1 MGMSSS
7 QARLLSLTARQHNV
21 EYRAQKLQAEK
32 LQMANDSDRVY
43 NTYLN
48 ALNATKIQARVANQ
62 WESDTFQDATLAM
75 LEHGVLNNPKE
86 TVAANTLFLQD
97 TSTGTNC
104 IYVTKEVANKYG
116 IDQDTTPY
124 VGSMDDYFRNVCGL
138 TDADRKVVSKS
149 KVFNHYDPIP
159 GSVASFTA
167 IENTMNST
175 FNYNYSYTPVKNSSD
190 PTFDEE
196 ELANFAEFNN
206 SHNTVTGT
214 AVSDITSFTAGQ
226 TYTISNTNDLNKLLE
241 LSATQDTS
249 NVKFVMTQD
258 IDMSG
263 VNDWSGIKNFKGTFD
278 GNGYKISNL
287 TGSQGLFKNTNE
299 AEIKNLELENLNISG
314 NSEMVGGLIGQA
326 TSTNITNISI
336 TGSVSNTKNQ
346 TGGLVGEASDCL
358 TISNISSKA
367 NVTGKEQTGGLFG
380 KYEINPQ
387 DDKKAPTFKNVYS
400 VGNVSGTK
408 NVGGVAGYWYSD
420 PDLGPDRY
428 PTGAYDTYPTDVST
442 VYTGGT
448 ITGSESVGGVIGTLS
463 CWADYQDEFT
473 FTNINT
479 TSKINSTATSA
490 GVFIGTN
497 NAHKD
502 NQLKEQTEA
511 KFINSGFG
519 NGINPGMN
527 MVGESKNGTVTIPEA
542 GSIESFQVA
551 GKTPSTSGLTSNLIA
566 AMIKAGEY
574 DPFRDTDGSKKAEIT
589 RKVENFLN
597 QFQDNTD
604 DNKKLYALNDK
615 LVSYLEGTD
624 DKTFEKSLV
633 KDIQDG
639 TITNTAVYQ
648 NNGGTTA
655 GRIKRQTEDQSWEAT
670 CNQTKGQMTIPSKN
684 TIIANLQAALTKDQ
698 ASAADIAAVET
709 YINSFDTSKQEDLAK
724 LAYINEVVTNYSK
737 NSGTSEYTRLKKAI
751 NNTDTNF
758 ANGKLPNGV
767 DSLDHYTLKLSS
779 ENKKPATTPR
789 QEAIYDPV
797 EITDWDYSK
806 VSVQE
811 ALQKY
816 MLQKTGIK
824 IIDDEQARSTEWL
837 TNMIKEGRAQF
848 AYFNIDSAITQNADG
863 TKTIDTEQ
871 MQIVGTS
878 VATETSLQEVANTE
892 NVKKAEATYEK
903 DMKKINKKETK
914 IDTELQ
920 QCEAERSSIKTE
932 QDSLKQV
939 IKDNVDLTFKLFS

>member
-175 FNYNYSYTPVKNSSD
+175 FNRTSNVAGAVANSTDATDTTVYNDFKST
-190 PTFDEE
+190 
-196 ELANFAEFNN
+196 
-206 SHNTVTGT
+206 
-214 AVSDITSFTAGQ
+214 ITSQDTSGIQDINNVSNIASGQ
-226 TYTISNTNDLNKLLE
+226 TYKITNAAGLQKLQSLSNTSGVTIILAN
-241 LSATQDTS
+241 
-249 NVKFVMTQD
+249 D
-258 IDMSG
+258 IDASSLSG
-263 VNDWSGIKNFKGTFD
+263 WAGIKNFAGTFD
-278 GNGYKISNL
+278 GNGHKISNL
-287 TGSQGLFKNTNE
+287 SGTQGLFSTITSTGNV
-299 AEIKNLELENLNISG
+299 KNLGMENVNI
-314 NSEMVGGLIGQA
+314 NS
-326 TSTNITNISI
+326 TI
-336 TGSVSNTKNQ
+336 TGVGAICGKVNGGTIDNCYVTGTVKSSGHV
-346 TGGLVGEASDCL
+346 GGLVGELLDGG
-358 TISNISSKA
+358 TIKDSNANINVDGGSGVCIGGISGHNS
-367 NVTGKEQTGGLFG
+367 
-380 KYEINPQ
+380 
-387 DDKKAPTFKNVYS
+387 
-400 VGNVSGTK
+400 
-408 NVGGVAGYWYSD
+408 
-420 PDLGPDRY
+420 
-428 PTGAYDTYPTDVST
+428 
-442 VYTGGT
+442 GT
-448 ITGSESVGGVIGTLS
+448 ITGCNVTGTVKTNNSWAGGLVGHNTGTTVIENCKTSATVTGNSGQGSVIGYTDNDNLTINNVS
-463 CWADYQDEFT
+463 YVNNNSQKICGNRDDGSWGAGIFKTTVAVPE
-473 FTNINT
+473 INT
-479 TSKINSTATSA
+479 TDYTGDFYQNI
-490 GVFIGTN
+490 
-497 NAHKD
+497 
-502 NQLKEQTEA
+502 L
-511 KFINSGFG
+511 
-519 NGINPGMN
+519 
-527 MVGESKNGTVTIPEA
+527 
-542 GSIESFQVA
+542 
-551 GKTPSTSGLTSNLIA
+551 A
-566 AMIKAGEY
+566 AMIKSGTVDVSNDTEYANLQNNVKSYVQNLYNTGSDADLLNIANINDRIYDYLKNGSTYTTDEKTSFITALQNDINAGRALETI
-574 DPFRDTDGSKKAEIT
+574 DSA
-589 RKVENFLN
+589 
-597 QFQDNTD
+597 FQTT
-604 DNKKLYALNDK
+604 YTADK
-615 LVSYLEGTD
+615 YIP
-624 DKTFEKSLV
+624 SL
-633 KDIQDG
+633 G
-639 TITNTAVYQ
+639 TNTGYNAVQ
-648 NNGGTTA
+648 EN
-655 GRIKRQTEDQSWEAT
+655 
-670 CNQTKGQMTIPSKN
+670 KGQMTIPSKN

-698 ASAADIAAVET
+698 ASAADIAAVKT
-709 YINSFDTSKQEDLAK
+709 YIEDFFDTSKQEDLAK

-737 NSGTSEYTRLKKAI
+737 DSGTSEYTRLKKAI
-751 NNTDTNF
+751 NNNDTNF

-767 DSLDHYTLKLSS
+767 DSLDHYTLKLSG
-779 ENKKPATTPR
+779 EDKEPNKTPR
-789 QEAIYDPV
+789 QEAKYDEV

-806 VSVQE
+806 ASVQE

-871 MQIVGTS
+871 MQLVGTS

>member
-175 FNYNYSYTPVKNSSD
+175 FNRTSNVAGAVANSTDATDTTVYNDFKN
-190 PTFDEE
+190 T
-196 ELANFAEFNN
+196 
-206 SHNTVTGT
+206 
-214 AVSDITSFTAGQ
+214 ITSQDTSGIQDINNVSNLASGQ
-226 TYTISNTNDLNKLLE
+226 TYKITNAAGLQKLQSLSNTSGVTIILAN
-241 LSATQDTS
+241 
-249 NVKFVMTQD
+249 D
-258 IDMSG
+258 IDASSLS
-263 VNDWSGIKNFKGTFD
+263 DWAGINNFAGTFD
-278 GNGYKISNL
+278 GNGHKISNL
-287 TGSQGLFKNTNE
+287 SGTQGLFSKITSTGNV
-299 AEIKNLELENLNISG
+299 KNLGMENVNI
-314 NSEMVGGLIGQA
+314 NSTITGVGAICGKVNGGTIDNCYVTGTVKSKLHVGGLVGELLDGGTIKDSNA
-326 TSTNITNISI
+326 NINVDGRSGSCTGGISGHNSGTI
-336 TGSVSNTKNQ
+336 TGCNVTGTVKSSNSC
-346 TGGLVGEASDCL
+346 TGGLVGHNTGTTVIENCKTSATVTGNSGQGSVIGYTDNDNL
-358 TISNISSKA
+358 TIN
-367 NVTGKEQTGGLFG
+367 
-380 KYEINPQ
+380 
-387 DDKKAPTFKNVYS
+387 
-400 VGNVSGTK
+400 NVSYVNNNSQKICGNRDDGSWGAGIFKTT
-408 NVGGVAGYWYSD
+408 VAV
-420 PDLGPDRY
+420 P
-428 PTGAYDTYPTDVST
+428 
-442 VYTGGT
+442 
-448 ITGSESVGGVIGTLS
+448 E
-463 CWADYQDEFT
+463 
-473 FTNINT
+473 INT
-479 TSKINSTATSA
+479 TDYTGDFYQNILAAMVKSGTVDISNDTEYANLQNNVKSYVQNLYNTGSDADLLNIANINDRIYDYLKNGSTYTTDEKASFITALQNDINAGRALETIDSA
-490 GVFIGTN
+490 FQTTYTADKYIPSLGTN
-497 NAHKD
+497 TGYNAV
-502 NQLKEQTEA
+502 Q
-511 KFINSGFG
+511 
-519 NGINPGMN
+519 
-527 MVGESKNGTVTIPEA
+527 
-542 GSIESFQVA
+542 
-551 GKTPSTSGLTSNLIA
+551 
-566 AMIKAGEY
+566 
-574 DPFRDTDGSKKAEIT
+574 
-589 RKVENFLN
+589 EN
-597 QFQDNTD
+597 
-604 DNKKLYALNDK
+604 
-615 LVSYLEGTD
+615 
-624 DKTFEKSLV
+624 
-633 KDIQDG
+633 
-639 TITNTAVYQ
+639 
-648 NNGGTTA
+648 
-655 GRIKRQTEDQSWEAT
+655 
-670 CNQTKGQMTIPSKN
+670 KGQMTIPSIK

-767 DSLDHYTLKLSS
+767 DSLDHYTLKLSG

-806 VSVQE
+806 ASVQE

-871 MQIVGTS
+871 MQLVGTS

>member
-149 KVFNHYDPIP
+149 KVFNHYEPID
-159 GSVASFTA
+159 GTVASFTA

-196 ELANFAEFNN
+196 ELVNFAEFKN

-226 TYTISNTNDLNKLLE
+226 TYTISNANDLNKLLE

-263 VNDWSGIKNFKGTFD
+263 VNDWSGIENFKGTFD

-287 TGSQGLFKNTNE
+287 TGTQGLFKNTDG
-299 AEIKNLELENLNISG
+299 ADIKNLELENLKITG
-314 NSEMVGGLIGQA
+314 NSEKVGGLVGSATNTNLKNIKLSGTVTNNGTKTGALAGYFDNTGGSTTEISNIASFVDVTGTKQTGGLIGHYNVGF
-326 TSTNITNISI
+326 SHSDPR
-336 TGSVSNTKNQ
+336 SNPIFN
-346 TGGLVGEASDCL
+346 
-358 TISNISSKA
+358 
-367 NVTGKEQTGGLFG
+367 
-380 KYEINPQ
+380 
-387 DDKKAPTFKNVYS
+387 NVYS
-400 VGNVSGTK
+400 VGNVTGTDQ
-408 NVGGVAGYWYSD
+408 VGGVAGYWYSD
-420 PDLGPDRY
+420 PDKGPDQY
-428 PTGAYDTYPTDVST
+428 GPIDKITDVNT

-448 ITGSESVGGVIGTLS
+448 ITGNSSVGGFVGTLT
-463 CWADYQDEFT
+463 CYDDYQDKFT

-490 GVFIGTN
+490 GVFVGTN
-497 NAHKD
+497 DARTD
-502 NQLKEQTEA
+502 TTIAE
-511 KFINSGFG
+511 FIDSGYG
-519 NGINPGMN
+519 AGINPGMN
-527 MVGESKNGTVTIPEA
+527 MLGENKKGTATIPST
-542 GSIESFQVA
+542 GGGVESFQVA
-551 GKTPSTSGLTSNLIA
+551 GKTPSISGLTSNLIA

-574 DPFRDTDGSKKAEIT
+574 DPFTDADGSKKAEIT

-597 QFQDNTD
+597 QFQDNID

-624 DKTFEKSLV
+624 DKTFEKLLV
-633 KDIQDG
+633 QDIQDG
-639 TITNTAVYQ
+639 TITNTAAYQ

-670 CNQTKGQMTIPSKN
+670 CNQTKGQMTIPSIK
-684 TIIANLQAALTKDQ
+684 TIIANLQAALKKDE
-698 ASAADIAAVET
+698 ASDADINAVET
-709 YINSFDTSKQEDLAK
+709 YINSFDTNKQEDLAK

-767 DSLDHYTLKLSS
+767 DSLDHYTLKLSG

-789 QEAIYDPV
+789 QEAKYDEV

-806 VSVQE
+806 ASVQE

>member
-196 ELANFAEFNN
+196 ELVNFAEFKN

-226 TYTISNTNDLNKLLE
+226 TYTISNANDLNKLLE

-263 VNDWSGIKNFKGTFD
+263 VNDWSGIENFKGTFD

-287 TGSQGLFKNTNE
+287 TGTQGLFKNTDG
-299 AEIKNLELENLNISG
+299 ADIKNLELENLKITG
-314 NSEMVGGLIGQA
+314 NSEKVGGLVGSATNTNLKNIKLSGTVTNNGTKTGALAGYFDNTGGSTTEISNIASFVDVTGTKQTGGLIGHYNVGF
-326 TSTNITNISI
+326 SHSDPR
-336 TGSVSNTKNQ
+336 SNPIFN
-346 TGGLVGEASDCL
+346 
-358 TISNISSKA
+358 
-367 NVTGKEQTGGLFG
+367 
-380 KYEINPQ
+380 
-387 DDKKAPTFKNVYS
+387 NVYS
-400 VGNVSGTK
+400 VGNVTGTDQ
-408 NVGGVAGYWYSD
+408 VGGVAGYWYSD
-420 PDLGPDRY
+420 PDKGPDQHG
-428 PTGAYDTYPTDVST
+428 PIDKITDVNT

-448 ITGSESVGGVIGTLS
+448 ITGNSSVGGFVGTLT
-463 CWADYQDEFT
+463 CYDDYQDKFT

-490 GVFIGTN
+490 GVFVGTN
-497 NAHKD
+497 DARTD
-502 NQLKEQTEA
+502 TTIAE
-511 KFINSGFG
+511 FIDSGYG
-519 NGINPGMN
+519 AGINPGMN
-527 MVGESKNGTVTIPEA
+527 MLGENKKGTATIPST
-542 GSIESFQVA
+542 GGGVESFQVA
-551 GKTPSTSGLTSNLIA
+551 GKTPSISGLTSNLIA

-597 QFQDNTD
+597 QFQDNID

-624 DKTFEKSLV
+624 DKTFEKLLV
-633 KDIQDG
+633 QDIQDG
-639 TITNTAVYQ
+639 TITNTAAYQ

-670 CNQTKGQMTIPSKN
+670 CNQTKGQMTIPSIK
-684 TIIANLQAALTKDQ
+684 TIIANLQAALKKDE
-698 ASAADIAAVET
+698 ASDADINAVET
-709 YINSFDTSKQEDLAK
+709 YINSFDTNKQEDLAK

-767 DSLDHYTLKLSS
+767 DSLDHYTLKLSG
-779 ENKKPATTPR
+779 ENKEPNKTPR
-789 QEAIYDPV
+789 QEAKYDEV

-806 VSVQE
+806 ASVQE

>member
-196 ELANFAEFNN
+196 ELVNFAEFKN

-226 TYTISNTNDLNKLLE
+226 TYTISNANDLNKLLE

-263 VNDWSGIKNFKGTFD
+263 VNDWSGIENFKGTFD

-287 TGSQGLFKNTNE
+287 TGTQGLFKNTDG
-299 AEIKNLELENLNISG
+299 ADIKNLELENLKITG
-314 NSEMVGGLIGQA
+314 NSEKVGGLVGSATNTNLKNIKLSGTVTNNGTKTGALAGYFDNTGGSTTEISNIASFVDVTGTKQTGGLIGHYNVGF
-326 TSTNITNISI
+326 SHSDPR
-336 TGSVSNTKNQ
+336 SNPIFN
-346 TGGLVGEASDCL
+346 
-358 TISNISSKA
+358 
-367 NVTGKEQTGGLFG
+367 
-380 KYEINPQ
+380 
-387 DDKKAPTFKNVYS
+387 NVYS
-400 VGNVSGTK
+400 VGNVTGTDQ
-408 NVGGVAGYWYSD
+408 VGGVAGYWYSD
-420 PDLGPDRY
+420 PDKGPDQHG
-428 PTGAYDTYPTDVST
+428 PIDKITDVNT

-448 ITGSESVGGVIGTLS
+448 ITGNSSVGGFVGTLT
-463 CWADYQDEFT
+463 CYDDYQDKFT

-490 GVFIGTN
+490 GVFVGTN
-497 NAHKD
+497 DARTD
-502 NQLKEQTEA
+502 TTIAE
-511 KFINSGFG
+511 FIDSGYG
-519 NGINPGMN
+519 AGINPGMN
-527 MVGESKNGTVTIPEA
+527 MLGENKKGTATIPST
-542 GSIESFQVA
+542 GGGVESFQVA
-551 GKTPSTSGLTSNLIA
+551 GKTPSISGLTSNLIA

-597 QFQDNTD
+597 QFQDNID

-624 DKTFEKSLV
+624 DKTFEKLLV
-633 KDIQDG
+633 QDIQDG
-639 TITNTAVYQ
+639 TITNTAAYQ

-670 CNQTKGQMTIPSKN
+670 CNQTKGQMTIPSIK
-684 TIIANLQAALTKDQ
+684 TIIANLQAALKKDE
-698 ASAADIAAVET
+698 ASDADINAVET
-709 YINSFDTSKQEDLAK
+709 YINSFDTNKQEDLAK

-767 DSLDHYTLKLSS
+767 DSLDHYTLKLSG
-779 ENKKPATTPR
+779 ENKEPNKTPR
-789 QEAIYDPV
+789 QEAKYDEV

-806 VSVQE
+806 ASVQE

-878 VATETSLQEVANTE
+878 VATATSLQEVANTE

>member
-149 KVFNHYDPIP
+149 KVFKEYKPID
-159 GSVASFTA
+159 GTVASFTA

-196 ELANFAEFNN
+196 ELVNFAEFKN

-226 TYTISNTNDLNKLLE
+226 TYTISNANDLNKLLK

-263 VNDWSGIKNFKGTFD
+263 VNDWSGIENFKGTFD

-287 TGSQGLFKNTNE
+287 TGSQGLFKNTNG
-299 AEIKNLELENLNISG
+299 AEIKNLELENLNITG
-314 NSEMVGGLIGQA
+314 NSEKVGGLVGSATNTNLKNIKLSGTVTNNGTTTGALAGYFDNTGGSKTEISNIASFVDVTGTEKTGGLIGHYNVGF
-326 TSTNITNISI
+326 SHSDPR
-336 TGSVSNTKNQ
+336 SNPIFN
-346 TGGLVGEASDCL
+346 
-358 TISNISSKA
+358 
-367 NVTGKEQTGGLFG
+367 
-380 KYEINPQ
+380 
-387 DDKKAPTFKNVYS
+387 NVYS
-400 VGNVSGTK
+400 VGDVTGT
-408 NVGGVAGYWYSD
+408 NQVGGVAGYWYSD
-420 PDLGPDRY
+420 PDKGPDQHG
-428 PTGAYDTYPTDVST
+428 PIDKITDVNT

-448 ITGSESVGGVIGTLS
+448 ITGNSSVGGFVGTLT
-463 CWADYQDEFT
+463 CYDDYQDKFT

-490 GVFIGTN
+490 GVFVGTN
-497 NAHKD
+497 DARTD
-502 NQLKEQTEA
+502 TTIAE
-511 KFINSGFG
+511 FIDSGYG
-519 NGINPGMN
+519 AGINPGMN
-527 MVGESKNGTVTIPEA
+527 MLGENKKGTATIPST
-542 GSIESFQVA
+542 GGGVESFQVA
-551 GKTPSTSGLTSNLIA
+551 GKTPSISGLTSNLIA

-597 QFQDNTD
+597 QFQDNID

-624 DKTFEKSLV
+624 DKTFEKLLV

-751 NNTDTNF
+751 NNTDKNF

-767 DSLDHYTLKLSS
+767 DSLDHYTLKLSG
-779 ENKKPATTPR
+779 EDKTPATTPR
-789 QEAIYDPV
+789 QEAKYDDV
-797 EITDWDYSK
+797 EVTDWDYSK
-806 VSVQE
+806 ASVQE

>member
-62 WESDTFQDATLAM
+62 WECDSFQDATLAM
-75 LEHGVLNNPKE
+75 LEHGILNKPNE

-97 TSTGTNC
+97 TSTGSNC
-104 IYVTKEVANKYG
+104 IYVTREVANKYG

-138 TDADRKVVSKS
+138 TDADRKVVSTS
-149 KVFNHYDPIP
+149 KVFSHNEPIV
-159 GSVASFTA
+159 GSVASFNA

-226 TYTISNTNDLNKLLE
+226 TYTISNANDLNKLLE

-249 NVKFVMTQD
+249 NVNFVMTQD

-287 TGSQGLFKNTNE
+287 TGSQGLFKNTNS
-299 AEIKNLELENLNISG
+299 AEIKNLELENLNITG

-326 TSTNITNISI
+326 SSTNITNISI
-336 TGSVSNTKNQ
+336 SGSVSNTKKQ
-346 TGGLVGEASDCL
+346 TGGLIGKASNCL
-358 TISNISSKA
+358 TISNISSRT
-367 NVTGKEQTGGLFG
+367 NVTGMEQTGGLFG
-380 KYEINPQ
+380 KYEITPQ
-387 DDKKAPTFKNVYS
+387 ADKAPTFKNIYS
-400 VGNVSGTK
+400 VGNVSGTDG
-408 NVGGVAGYWYSD
+408 VGGIAGYWYSD

-428 PTGAYDTYPTDVST
+428 PTGNYDTYPTDVNT

-448 ITGSESVGGVIGTLS
+448 ITGSKSVGGVIGTLS

-497 NAHKD
+497 DAVAD
-502 NQLKEQTEA
+502 NNLKEQTEA
-511 KFINSGFG
+511 KFTNSGFG

-551 GKTPSTSGLTSNLIA
+551 GKTPSLSGLTSNLIA

-574 DPFRDTDGSKKAEIT
+574 DPFTDADGSKKAEIT

-604 DNKKLYALNDK
+604 DNKKLFALNEK
-615 LVSYLEGTD
+615 LVSYLEGTND
-624 DKTFEKSLV
+624 ATFEKLLI

-639 TITNTAVYQ
+639 TITNTAAYQ

-655 GRIKRQTEDQSWEAT
+655 GKIKRQTEDQSWEAT

-684 TIIANLQAALTKDQ
+684 TIIANIQAALKKDD
-698 ASAADIAAVET
+698 ASDADINAVVN
-709 YINSFDTSKQEDLAK
+709 YINSFDTNKQEDLAK
-724 LAYINEVVTNYSK
+724 LAYINEVITNYSK
-737 NSGTSEYTRLKKAI
+737 NGSNSEYVKLKKAI
-751 NNTDTNF
+751 NNNDTNF

-767 DSLDHYTLKLSS
+767 DSLDHYTIKIS
-779 ENKKPATTPR
+779 NTNQKPTTTTKT
-789 QEAIYDPV
+789 EAIYDDV
-797 EITDWDYSK
+797 EVKDWDYSK

-848 AYFNIDSAITQNADG
+848 AYFNIDAAITQNADG
-863 TKTIDTEQ
+863 TKTIDPEQ
-871 MQIVGTS
+871 MQIIGTS

>member
-149 KVFNHYDPIP
+149 KVFKEYKPIV

-226 TYTISNTNDLNKLLE
+226 TYTISNANDLNKLLE

-314 NSEMVGGLIGQA
+314 NSEKVGGLVGSATNTNLKNIKLSGTVTNNGTKTGALAGYFDNTGGSTTEISNIASFVNVTGTKQTGGLIGHYNVGF
-326 TSTNITNISI
+326 SHSDPR
-336 TGSVSNTKNQ
+336 SNPIFN
-346 TGGLVGEASDCL
+346 
-358 TISNISSKA
+358 
-367 NVTGKEQTGGLFG
+367 
-380 KYEINPQ
+380 
-387 DDKKAPTFKNVYS
+387 NVYS
-400 VGNVSGTK
+400 VGNVTGTDQ
-408 NVGGVAGYWYSD
+408 VGGVAGYWYSD
-420 PDLGPDRY
+420 PDKGPDQHG
-428 PTGAYDTYPTDVST
+428 PIDKITDVNT

-448 ITGSESVGGVIGTLS
+448 ITGNSSVGGFVGTLT
-463 CWADYQDEFT
+463 CYDDYQDKFT

-490 GVFIGTN
+490 GVFVGTN
-497 NAHKD
+497 DARTD
-502 NQLKEQTEA
+502 TTIAE
-511 KFINSGFG
+511 FIDSGYG
-519 NGINPGMN
+519 AGINPGMN
-527 MVGESKNGTVTIPEA
+527 MLGENKKGTATIPST
-542 GSIESFQVA
+542 GGGVESFQVA
-551 GKTPSTSGLTSNLIA
+551 GKTPSISGLTSNLIA

-597 QFQDNTD
+597 QFQDNID

-624 DKTFEKSLV
+624 DKTFEKLLV

-670 CNQTKGQMTIPSKN
+670 CNQTKGQMTIPSIK
-684 TIIANLQAALTKDQ
+684 TMIANLQAALKKDQ
-698 ASAADIAAVET
+698 ASDADINAVET
-709 YINSFDTSKQEDLAK
+709 YINSFDTNKQEDLAK

-737 NSGTSEYTRLKKAI
+737 DSGTSEYTRLKKAI
-751 NNTDTNF
+751 NNNDTNF

-767 DSLDHYTLKLSS
+767 DSLDHYTLKLSG

-789 QEAIYDPV
+789 QDAIYDDV
-797 EITDWDYSK
+797 EVTDWDYSK
-806 VSVQE
+806 ASVQE

>member
-43 NTYLN
+43 NTYLT

-62 WESDTFQDATLAM
+62 WECDSFQDATLAM
-75 LEHGVLNNPKE
+75 LEHGILNNPNE

-97 TSTGTNC
+97 TSTGSDC
-104 IYVTKEVANKYG
+104 IYVTREVANKYG

-124 VGSMDDYFRNVCGL
+124 AGSMDDYFRNVCGL
-138 TDADRKVVSKS
+138 TDADRKVVSTS
-149 KVFNHYDPIP
+149 KVFLRNDPIV
-159 GSVASFTA
+159 GSVASFNA
-167 IENTMNST
+167 VENTMNST
-175 FNYNYSYTPVKNSSD
+175 FNYNYSYTPVKNSTD

-196 ELANFAEFNN
+196 ELVNFAKFNN
-206 SHNTVTGT
+206 THNTVTGT
-214 AVSDITSFTAGQ
+214 AVSNTTSFTAGQ
-226 TYTISNTNDLNKLLE
+226 TYTISNANDLNKLLE

-249 NVKFVMTQD
+249 NIKFVMTQD

-263 VNDWSGIKNFKGTFD
+263 VKNWSGIENFKGTFD

-287 TGSQGLFKNTNE
+287 TGTQGLFKNTDG
-299 AEIKNLELENLNISG
+299 ADIKNLELENLNING
-314 NSEMVGGLIGQA
+314 NSENVGGLVGSATNTNLKNIKLSGTVTNKGTKTGALAGYFENGGGATTEISNIASYVNVTGTTQTGGLIGHY
-326 TSTNITNISI
+326 N
-336 TGSVSNTKNQ
+336 VSYIHN
-346 TGGLVGEASDCL
+346 DPR
-358 TISNISSKA
+358 SNPIF
-367 NVTGKEQTGGLFG
+367 N
-380 KYEINPQ
+380 
-387 DDKKAPTFKNVYS
+387 NVYS
-400 VGNVSGTK
+400 VGNVTGTDQ
-408 NVGGVAGYWYSD
+408 VGGVAGYWYSD
-420 PDLGPDRY
+420 PDKGPDKNG
-428 PTGAYDTYPTDVST
+428 PIDQITDVNT

-448 ITGSESVGGVIGTLS
+448 ITGNNSVGGFVGTLT
-463 CWADYQDEFT
+463 CYDDYQDKYT

-490 GVFIGTN
+490 GVFVGTN
-497 NAHKD
+497 AAETD
-502 NQLKEQTEA
+502 TTIAE
-511 KFINSGFG
+511 FINSGYG
-519 NGINPGMN
+519 AGINPGME
-527 MVGESKNGTVTIPEA
+527 MLGENKKGSATIPST
-542 GSIESFQVA
+542 GGGIESFQVA
-551 GKTPSTSGLTSNLIA
+551 GKTPSISGLTSNLIA

-574 DPFRDTDGSKKAEIT
+574 DPFTDADGSKKAEIT

-597 QFQDNTD
+597 QFQDNKD
-604 DNKKLYALNDK
+604 DNKKLFALNDK

-624 DKTFEKSLV
+624 DKTFEKLLV
-633 KDIQDG
+633 QDIQDG
-639 TITNTAVYQ
+639 TITNTAAYQ

-655 GRIKRQTEDQSWEAT
+655 GKIKRQTEDQSWEAT

-684 TIIANLQAALTKDQ
+684 TIIANIQAALKKDE
-698 ASAADIAAVET
+698 ASDADINAVVN
-709 YINSFDTSKQEDLAK
+709 YINSFDTNKQEDLAK

-737 NSGTSEYTRLKKAI
+737 NGVNSEYTRLKKAI
-751 NNTDTNF
+751 NNNDTNF

-767 DSLDHYTLKLSS
+767 DSLDHYTLKIS
-779 ENKKPATTPR
+779 NTNQKPTTTAKTEP
-789 QEAIYDPV
+789 IYEDV
-797 EITDWDYSK
+797 EVKDWDYSK
-806 VSVQE
+806 TSVQE

-848 AYFNIDSAITQNADG
+848 AYFNIDTAITQNADG

-871 MQIVGTS
+871 MQIIGTS

>member
-196 ELANFAEFNN
+196 ELVNFAEFKN

-226 TYTISNTNDLNKLLE
+226 TYTISNANDLNKLLE

-249 NVKFVMTQD
+249 NVNFVMTQD

-263 VNDWSGIKNFKGTFD
+263 VNDWSGIENFKGTFD

-287 TGSQGLFKNTNE
+287 TGSQGLFKNTDS
-299 AEIKNLELENLNISG
+299 AEIKNLELENLNITG
-314 NSEMVGGLIGQA
+314 NSEKVGGLVGSAINTNLKNIKLSGTVTNNGAKTGALAGYFKNGGGATTEISNIASYVDVTGTTQTGGLIGHYD
-326 TSTNITNISI
+326 
-336 TGSVSNTKNQ
+336 VSYKH
-346 TGGLVGEASDCL
+346 EDPR
-358 TISNISSKA
+358 SNPI
-367 NVTGKEQTGGLFG
+367 
-380 KYEINPQ
+380 
-387 DDKKAPTFKNVYS
+387 FKNVYS
-400 VGNVSGTK
+400 VGDVTGT
-408 NVGGVAGYWYSD
+408 NQVGGVAGYWYSD
-420 PDLGPDRY
+420 PDKGPDQHG
-428 PTGAYDTYPTDVST
+428 PIDQITDVNT

-448 ITGSESVGGVIGTLS
+448 ITGNNSVGGFVGTLT
-463 CWADYQDEFT
+463 CFDDYQDKFT

-490 GVFIGTN
+490 GVFVGTN
-497 NAHKD
+497 DARTD
-502 NQLKEQTEA
+502 TTIAE
-511 KFINSGFG
+511 FIDSGYG
-519 NGINPGMN
+519 AGINPGMN
-527 MVGESKNGTVTIPEA
+527 MLGENKKGTATIPST
-542 GSIESFQVA
+542 GGGVESFQVA
-551 GKTPSTSGLTSNLIA
+551 GKTPSISGLTSNLIA

-597 QFQDNTD
+597 QFQDNID

-624 DKTFEKSLV
+624 DKTFEKLLV

-670 CNQTKGQMTIPSKN
+670 CNQTKGQMTIPSIK

-698 ASAADIAAVET
+698 ASDADIAAVET

-751 NNTDTNF
+751 NNNDTNF

-767 DSLDHYTLKLSS
+767 DSLDHYTLKLSG

-789 QEAIYDPV
+789 QDAIYDDV
-797 EITDWDYSK
+797 EVTDWDYSK
-806 VSVQE
+806 ASVQE

>member
-149 KVFNHYDPIP
+149 QVFKEYKPID
-159 GSVASFTA
+159 GTVASFTA

-175 FNYNYSYTPVKNSSD
+175 FNRTSNVAGAVANSTDATDTTVYNDFKST
-190 PTFDEE
+190 
-196 ELANFAEFNN
+196 
-206 SHNTVTGT
+206 
-214 AVSDITSFTAGQ
+214 ITSQDTSGIQDINNVSNLASGQ
-226 TYTISNTNDLNKLLE
+226 TYKITNAAGLQKLQSLSNTSGVTIILAN
-241 LSATQDTS
+241 
-249 NVKFVMTQD
+249 D
-258 IDMSG
+258 IDASSLS
-263 VNDWSGIKNFKGTFD
+263 DWAGINNFAGTFD
-278 GNGYKISNL
+278 GNGHKISNL
-287 TGSQGLFKNTNE
+287 SGTQGLFASTTNTSH
-299 AEIKNLELENLNISG
+299 IKNLGMENVNINSSSRTGTGAIAGTLNGTID
-314 NSEMVGGLIGQA
+314 NCYV
-326 TSTNITNISI
+326 
-336 TGSVSNTKNQ
+336 TGSVTAKQWVGGIVGVVEGGTVKDSNANITVDGGSGSCTGGISGHNSGTITGCNVTGTVKSTDNWA
-346 TGGLVGEASDCL
+346 GGLVGHNTGTTVIENCKTSATVTGNSGQGSVIGYTNNDNL
-358 TISNISSKA
+358 TIN
-367 NVTGKEQTGGLFG
+367 
-380 KYEINPQ
+380 
-387 DDKKAPTFKNVYS
+387 
-400 VGNVSGTK
+400 NVSYVK
-408 NVGGVAGYWYSD
+408 NNSQKICGNRDDGSWGAGIFKTTVAV
-420 PDLGPDRY
+420 P
-428 PTGAYDTYPTDVST
+428 
-442 VYTGGT
+442 
-448 ITGSESVGGVIGTLS
+448 E
-463 CWADYQDEFT
+463 
-473 FTNINT
+473 INT
-479 TSKINSTATSA
+479 TDYTGDFYQNI
-490 GVFIGTN
+490 
-497 NAHKD
+497 
-502 NQLKEQTEA
+502 L
-511 KFINSGFG
+511 
-519 NGINPGMN
+519 
-527 MVGESKNGTVTIPEA
+527 
-542 GSIESFQVA
+542 
-551 GKTPSTSGLTSNLIA
+551 A
-566 AMIKAGEY
+566 AMIKSGTVDVSNDTEYANLQNNVKSYVQTLYNTGSDADLLNIANINDRIYDYLKNGSTYTTDEKTSFITALQNDINAGRALETI
-574 DPFRDTDGSKKAEIT
+574 DSA
-589 RKVENFLN
+589 
-597 QFQDNTD
+597 FQTT
-604 DNKKLYALNDK
+604 YTADK
-615 LVSYLEGTD
+615 YIP
-624 DKTFEKSLV
+624 SL
-633 KDIQDG
+633 G
-639 TITNTAVYQ
+639 TNTGYNAVQ
-648 NNGGTTA
+648 EN
-655 GRIKRQTEDQSWEAT
+655 
-670 CNQTKGQMTIPSKN
+670 KGQMTIPSIK

-767 DSLDHYTLKLSS
+767 DSLDHYTLKLSG

-789 QEAIYDPV
+789 QEAKYDEV

-806 VSVQE
+806 ASVQE

-871 MQIVGTS
+871 MQLVGTS

-892 NVKKAEATYEK
+892 IVKKAEATYEK

>member
-149 KVFNHYDPIP
+149 KVFKEYKPIV

-226 TYTISNTNDLNKLLE
+226 TYTISNANDLNKLLE

-314 NSEMVGGLIGQA
+314 NSEKVGGLVGSATNTNLKNIKLSGTVTNNGTKTGALAGYFDNTGGSTTEISNIASFVNVTGTKQTGGLIGHYNVGF
-326 TSTNITNISI
+326 SHSDPR
-336 TGSVSNTKNQ
+336 SNPIFN
-346 TGGLVGEASDCL
+346 
-358 TISNISSKA
+358 
-367 NVTGKEQTGGLFG
+367 
-380 KYEINPQ
+380 
-387 DDKKAPTFKNVYS
+387 NVYS
-400 VGNVSGTK
+400 VGNVTGTDQ
-408 NVGGVAGYWYSD
+408 VGGVAGYWYSD
-420 PDLGPDRY
+420 PDKGPDQHG
-428 PTGAYDTYPTDVST
+428 PIDKITDVNT

-448 ITGSESVGGVIGTLS
+448 ITGNSSVGGFVGTLT
-463 CWADYQDEFT
+463 CYDDYQDKFT

-490 GVFIGTN
+490 GVFVGTN
-497 NAHKD
+497 DARTD
-502 NQLKEQTEA
+502 TTIAE
-511 KFINSGFG
+511 FIDSGYG
-519 NGINPGMN
+519 AGINPGMN
-527 MVGESKNGTVTIPEA
+527 MLGENKKGTATIPST
-542 GSIESFQVA
+542 GGGVESFQVA
-551 GKTPSTSGLTSNLIA
+551 GKTPSISGLTSNLIA

-597 QFQDNTD
+597 QFQDNID

-624 DKTFEKSLV
+624 DKTFEKLLV

-655 GRIKRQTEDQSWEAT
+655 GRIKRQT
-670 CNQTKGQMTIPSKN
+670 
-684 TIIANLQAALTKDQ
+684 
-698 ASAADIAAVET
+698 
-709 YINSFDTSKQEDLAK
+709 
-724 LAYINEVVTNYSK
+724 
-737 NSGTSEYTRLKKAI
+737 
-751 NNTDTNF
+751 
-758 ANGKLPNGV
+758 
-767 DSLDHYTLKLSS
+767 
-779 ENKKPATTPR
+779 
-789 QEAIYDPV
+789 
-797 EITDWDYSK
+797 
-806 VSVQE
+806 
-811 ALQKY
+811 
-816 MLQKTGIK
+816 
-824 IIDDEQARSTEWL
+824 
-837 TNMIKEGRAQF
+837 
-848 AYFNIDSAITQNADG
+848 
-863 TKTIDTEQ
+863 
-871 MQIVGTS
+871 
-878 VATETSLQEVANTE
+878 
-892 NVKKAEATYEK
+892 
-903 DMKKINKKETK
+903 
-914 IDTELQ
+914 
-920 QCEAERSSIKTE
+920 
-932 QDSLKQV
+932 
-939 IKDNVDLTFKLFS
+939 